1 LCRVSSSAARPDN
14 ITLAAFAGV
23 VLLGGANSVAI
34 RFSNVEL
41 PPFSGAAARFAA
53 AALLMFAAMLFLRLP
68 FPKGRAFAGI
78 VVFGVVNFG
87 LSYAL
92 IYWGLLEVQA
102 GLAQVVIAIAPL
114 ATFFLALA
122 HRQESWQLRPILGS
136 LLAITGIAVVFGE
149 QVSAAVPVLPLLAI
163 VGAAICAAEAT
174 VLAKG
179 IPPVHIVSLNAVAMA
194 VGTAF
199 LAALA
204 LVAGERVT
212 VPTRLDTW
220 LAFWYLVLV
229 GTVVVF
235 LLFLFVVRR
244 WTASGTSYAFVLS
257 PFVTVAIGVWL
268 AHETVTWT
276 FLVGGA
282 FVLVGVYVGALTGT
296 QRAATS

>member
-1 LCRVSSSAARPDN
+1 
-14 ITLAAFAGV
+14 V

-68 FPKGRAFAGI
+68 FPKGRAVAGI

-179 IPPVHIVSLNAVAMA
+179 LPPVHIVSLNAVAMA